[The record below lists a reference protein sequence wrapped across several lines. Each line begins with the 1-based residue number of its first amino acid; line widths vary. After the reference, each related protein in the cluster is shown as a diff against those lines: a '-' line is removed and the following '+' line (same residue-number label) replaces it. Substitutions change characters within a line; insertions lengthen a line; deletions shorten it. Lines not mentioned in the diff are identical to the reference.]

1 MFQEIYRLIQS
12 CCYLHLQLKDS
23 SYVEF
28 VVLGYVFIL
37 GCFYVNFEQFCFS
50 FVFCHGLPKGEFVRF

>member
-1 MFQEIYRLIQS
+1 MLIQS
-12 CCYLHLQLKDS
+12 CCYLHLQLIDN

-37 GCFYVNFEQFCFS
+37 GYFYVNFEQFCLVLC
-50 FVFCHGLPKGEFVRF
+50 FVMDCQRRSLLGSKN